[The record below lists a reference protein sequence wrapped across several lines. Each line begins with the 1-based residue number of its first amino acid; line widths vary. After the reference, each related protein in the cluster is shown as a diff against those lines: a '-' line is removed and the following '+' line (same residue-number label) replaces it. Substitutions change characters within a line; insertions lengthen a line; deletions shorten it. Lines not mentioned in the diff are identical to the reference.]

1 MARKHRKTHRRVRR
15 QQGGAFGID
24 VGHPIQTASGAPLE
38 ARASLEDGAA
48 FDRPAPS
55 TAGVGGV
62 LSMMGGRRKS
72 RRVRRQSGGA
82 CGCMGIQRGGG
93 GSGTGGFSFT
103 LNNDLGKV
111 YADLP
116 RGSCDLPQ
124 RGGSNAV
131 PQRGG
136 SNAVPQRGGSAPIG
150 ASESN
155 GMIVS
160 PIAGYGYGPASVFE
174 AKDGS
179 AHFLDYI
186 SYGKGA
192 QLNGGRRKKSRR
204 SGHKKQKRSRKH

>member
-1 MARKHRKTHRRVRR
+1 
-15 QQGGAFGID
+15 
-24 VGHPIQTASGAPLE
+24 
-38 ARASLEDGAA
+38 
-48 FDRPAPS
+48 
-55 TAGVGGV
+55 
-62 LSMMGGRRKS
+62 
-72 RRVRRQSGGA
+72 
-82 CGCMGIQRGGG
+82 MGIQRGGG

-116 RGSCDLPQ
+116 RGSCDL
-124 RGGSNAV
+124 
-131 PQRGG
+131 
-136 SNAVPQRGGSAPIG
+136 PQRGGSAPIG

>member
-1 MARKHRKTHRRVRR
+1 MSIA
-15 QQGGAFGID
+15 D
-24 VGHPIQTASGAPLE
+24 GAPL
-38 ARASLEDGAA
+38 
-48 FDRPAPS
+48 DRPAPS

-62 LSMMGGRRKS
+62 LSMMGGRRKAVTA
-72 RRVRRQSGGA
+72 RRRRAQSAQKGGA

-111 YADLP
+111 YADVP
-116 RGSCDLPQ
+116 RGSCNLPQ
-124 RGGSNAV
+124 RGGA
-131 PQRGG
+131 
-136 SNAVPQRGGSAPIG
+136 APIG
-150 ASESN
+150 GSESN

-160 PIAGYGYGPASVFE
+160 PIAGFGYGPASVFE

-192 QLNGGRRKKSRR
+192 QLGGRRKHSRR
-204 SGHKKQKRSRKH
+204 RAHKKQKQSRKH